1 MSNKTNKY
9 FDKSREI
16 AESLVQ
22 NPEKGLELISFAIDK
37 YEDFKESNGRL
48 GKMFR
53 QLTMLVRI
61 VRAHLRGDYKNL
73 SWQKLIIATAAIVY
87 LLYVVD
93 AVPDFIPVIG
103 LLDDAGVIS
112 WAVSSLQKEFGQ
124 FFNNKGDKVIL

>member
-124 FFNNKGDKVIL
+124 FFNKKDDKVIL

>member
-1 MSNKTNKY
+1 MSSKTNKY
-9 FDKSREI
+9 FEKSREI

-22 NPEKGLELISFAIDK
+22 NPEKGLDLISFAIDK
-37 YEDFKESNGRL
+37 YETFKDSNGRL

-61 VRAHLRGDYKNL
+61 IKAHLRGDYKNL
-73 SWQKLIIATAAIVY
+73 SWQKLVIATAAIVY

-124 FFNNKGDKVIL
+124 FFNTKGDKVIL

>member
-93 AVPDFIPVIG
+93 VVPDFIPVIG

>member
-124 FFNNKGDKVIL
+124 FFNNKDDKVIL

>member
-1 MSNKTNKY
+1 MSSRTNKY
-9 FDKSREI
+9 FDKSKEI

-37 YEDFKESNGRL
+37 YETFKESNGRL

-73 SWQKLIIATAAIVY
+73 SWQKLIIATAAIIY

-124 FFNNKGDKVIL
+124 FFNNKSDKVFL